1 MHKHAMFANDL
12 QSRSLGPPMTS
23 PLCRRS
29 FLAAAASLVPAAALA
44 EAAGPLRI
52 VTTTAMLA
60 DAVTMLCGDRVRVEA
75 LMGEGVDPHLYRPTR
90 ADIVKLTQADLVIA
104 HGLNLEA
111 QFRETFAQLARR
123 RPAVMA
129 AEAIDRAL
137 LLKDEGQPDKP
148 DPHVWM
154 DPKLW
159 TVVVRRVAGA
169 LAEAVVPG
177 RAPARPAL
185 DPVLATMEALG
196 TYAGQVLASVPK
208 ERRVLVTAHDAFGYL
223 ARAYDF
229 EVHGIQG
236 LSTESEAG
244 LRAIERTVD
253 LVVARRIPA
262 LFVESSVSDRNV
274 RAVIEGAGRRGHR
287 VVIGAELFSDAMGRP
302 GSYEGT
308 YVGMIDHNVTAIARA
323 LGGQAPE
330 KGMSG
335 RLSLAG

>member
-1 MHKHAMFANDL
+1 MSSRL
-12 QSRSLGPPMTS
+12 SRRSLV
-23 PLCRRS
+23 
-29 FLAAAASLVPAAALA
+29 AAAAALA
-44 EAAGPLRI
+44 LPVPAMAQATRQLRV

-60 DAVTMLCGDRVRVEA
+60 DAVRMLADDQVAVEA

-123 RPAVMA
+123 RAPVLA
-129 AEAIDRAL
+129 AEAIDKGL
-137 LLKDEGQPDKP
+137 LLKDAEVADKP

-159 TVVVRRVAGA
+159 AVVVRSVALALAGA
-169 LAEAVVPG
+169 PAANRPKDLQLEPTLA
-177 RAPARPAL
+177 RL
-185 DPVLATMEALG
+185 DALG
-196 TYAGQVLASVPK
+196 TYAGRVLSSITA

-223 ARAYDF
+223 ARAYGF

-244 LRAIERTVD
+244 LKAIEATVE
-253 LVVARRIPA
+253 LVVGRKIPA
-262 LFVESSVSDRNV
+262 VFVESSVSDRNV
-274 RAVIEGAGRRGHR
+274 RAVIEGAARRGHR
-287 VVIGAELFSDAMGRP
+287 VAVGAELFSDAMGRP
-302 GSYEGT
+302 GTYEGT

-323 LGGQAPE
+323 LGGNAPE

-335 RLSLAG
+335 RLALAG

>member
-1 MHKHAMFANDL
+1 
-12 QSRSLGPPMTS
+12 MTV
-23 PLCRRS
+23 LIDRRAL
-29 FLAAAASLVPAAALA
+29 LAGAAALVAAPAMAQGGA
-44 EAAGPLRI
+44 EPLRV

-60 DAVTMLCGDRVRVEA
+60 DTVAMLAGGRVRVEA

-104 HGLNLEA
+104 HGLSLEA
-111 QFRETFAQLARR
+111 QFRETFTQLARR
-123 RPAVMA
+123 RPAVLA
-129 AEAIDRAL
+129 AEAIARDQ
-137 LLKDEGQPDKP
+137 LLKDDEQPDKP

-159 TVVVRRVAGA
+159 TVVVRAVSEA
-169 LAEAVVPG
+169 LAAAAVPG
-177 RAPARPAL
+177 RQPARPDL
-185 DPVLATMEALG
+185 DPVLAKMEALG

-208 ERRVLVTAHDAFGYL
+208 PRRVLVTAHDAFGYL

-244 LRAIERTVD
+244 LKAIEATVD
-253 LVVARRIPA
+253 LVVERQLPA

-274 RAVIEGAGRRGHR
+274 RAVIEGASRRGHR

-302 GSYEGT
+302 GTYEGT

-323 LGGQAPE
+323 LGGEAPE

-335 RLSLAG
+335 RLALAG

>member
-1 MHKHAMFANDL
+1 MNRPFD
-12 QSRSLGPPMTS
+12 
-23 PLCRRS
+23 RRAL
-29 FLAAAASLVPAAALA
+29 LAGAAALICAPARAQGGA
-44 EAAGPLRI
+44 EPLRV

-60 DAVTMLCGDRVRVEA
+60 DAVTMLCGERVRVEA

-111 QFRETFAQLARR
+111 QFRETFIQLARR
-123 RPAVMA
+123 RPAVLA
-129 AEAIDRAL
+129 AETIARDQ
-137 LLKDEGQPDKP
+137 LLKDEEQPDKP

-159 TVVVRRVAGA
+159 TVVVRAV
-169 LAEAVVPG
+169 AEALDGARVPG
-177 RAPARPAL
+177 RQPARPEL
-185 DPVLATMEALG
+185 EPVLARLEALG
-196 TYAGQVLASVPK
+196 TYAGQVLASVAK

-244 LRAIERTVD
+244 LRAIERTVN
-253 LVVARRIPA
+253 VVVERRLPA

-274 RAVIEGAGRRGHR
+274 RAVIEGAARRGHR

-302 GSYEGT
+302 GTYEGT

-335 RLSLAG
+335 RLALAG

>member
-1 MHKHAMFANDL
+1 MFANDL
-12 QSRSLGPPMTS
+12 QSRSLGPQMTS

-29 FLAAAASLVPAAALA
+29 FLAAAASLVPATAFA
-44 EAAGPLRI
+44 ETAGPLRI

-90 ADIVKLTQADLVIA
+90 ADILKLTQADLVIA

-169 LAEAVVPG
+169 LAEVVVPG
-177 RAPARPAL
+177 RAPAQPAL
-185 DPVLATMEALG
+185 GPVLATMEALG
-196 TYAGQVLASVPK
+196 IYAGQVLASVPK

>member
-1 MHKHAMFANDL
+1 M
-12 QSRSLGPPMTS
+12 S
-23 PLCRRS
+23 PLFDRR
-29 FLAAAASLVPAAALA
+29 FLLAGAAALVSTRA
-44 EAAGPLRI
+44 QGQAGPESLRVI
-52 VTTTAMLA
+52 TTTAMLA
-60 DAVTMLCGDRVRVEA
+60 DTVTMLCGERVRVEA

-123 RPAVMA
+123 RPAVLA
-129 AEAIDRAL
+129 AEAIARDL
-137 LLKDEGQPDKP
+137 LLRDDEQPDKP

-159 TVVVRRVAGA
+159 AVVVRSVSEA
-169 LAEAVVPG
+169 LAGVHAAG
-177 RAPARPAL
+177 RQPARPEL
-185 DPVLATMEALG
+185 EPVLARMEALG

-244 LRAIERTVD
+244 LRAIEKTVD
-253 LVVARRIPA
+253 LVVERRLPA

-274 RAVIEGAGRRGHR
+274 RAVIEGAARRGHR

-302 GSYEGT
+302 GTYEGT

-330 KGMSG
+330 RGMSG
-335 RLSLAG
+335 RLALAG